1 MTSITSILTAIASF
15 VLTVTLGMIMI
26 PWLKRL
32 KFGQTIREDGPTWHK
47 QKEGTPTM
55 GGLMFVISITLALSI
70 GFASI
75 SISKSIILPIQE
87 MMMLLAGIVMA
98 VLFGMIGFL
107 DDYIKIVKKQ
117 NLGLTAKQKIVLQI
131 IVTSLY
137 LVAVY
142 FIKEQ
147 STLIY
152 IPFFNYVDFGFFY
165 FPLLGVLVVGIIN
178 STNLT
183 DGIDG
188 LCTMITF
195 VVASFFIIATGK
207 LELYGANLFAI
218 ALAAGCI
225 GFLVFNLYPASVF
238 MGDTGSF
245 FLGGC
250 VMALAFCVNM
260 EFILFFAGFVY
271 CFESLSVILQVISV
285 KTTGKRIFKMSPIH
299 HHFEMIGWKENK
311 IVAVFS
317 GVTLLGCIIAYFAI
331 LDMISK
337 AVNLN

>member
-1 MTSITSILTAIASF
+1 MASVTTILTAISSF
-15 VLTVTLGMIMI
+15 ALTVTLGMMMI

-55 GGLMFVISITLALSI
+55 GGLMFVLSITLALSI

-75 SISKSIILPIQE
+75 GFSKTLSIPIEE
-87 MMMLLAGIVMA
+87 MLMLLAGIIMA
-98 VLFGMIGFL
+98 VMFGMIGFL

-117 NLGLTAKQKIVLQI
+117 NLGLNAKQKIVLQI
-131 IVTSLY
+131 IVTALY
-137 LVAVY
+137 LTAVY
-142 FIKEQ
+142 FIKGQ
-147 STLIY
+147 STHIF
-152 IPFFNYVDFGFFY
+152 IPFINYIDFGFFY
-165 FPLLGVLVVGIIN
+165 FPILGILIVGIIN

-207 LELYGANLFAI
+207 LELFGVNLLAV

-225 GFLVFNLYPASVF
+225 GFLAFNLYPASVF

-250 VMALAFCVNM
+250 VMALAFCINM

-317 GVTLLGCIIAYFAI
+317 GVTLIGCIIAYFAV

-337 AVNLN
+337 T

>member
-1 MTSITSILTAIASF
+1 MASVTTIITAIVSF
-15 VLTVTLGMIMI
+15 VLTVTLGMVMI

-55 GGLMFVISITLALSI
+55 GGLMFVISVTLAVSI
-70 GFASI
+70 GFACI
-75 SISKSIILPIQE
+75 SFSGYVTMSMQE
-87 MMMLLAGIVMA
+87 MLMLLAGIVMA

-117 NLGLTAKQKIVLQI
+117 NLGLTAKQKIILQI
-131 IVTSLY
+131 IVTSVY
-137 LVAVY
+137 LTAVY

-147 STLIY
+147 STLIF
-152 IPFFNYVDFGFFY
+152 IPFLNYIDVGYFY

-195 VVASFFIIATGK
+195 VVSVFFIIASGS
-207 LELYGANLFAI
+207 LELYSANLFSV
-218 ALAAGCI
+218 ALAAGCV

-260 EFILFFAGFVY
+260 EFILFFVGFVY

-299 HHFEMIGWKENK
+299 HHFEMVGWKENK

-317 GVTLLGCIIAYFAI
+317 FVTLIGCIIGYLAV
-331 LDMISK
+331 LDMINK
-337 AVNLN
+337 VV

>member
-1 MTSITSILTAIASF
+1 MGSVTTIITAVASF
-15 VLTVTLGMIMI
+15 ILTVTLGLVMI

-55 GGLMFVISITLALSI
+55 GGLMFVISVTLGLSI
-70 GFASI
+70 GIACI
-75 SISKSIILPIQE
+75 SINKAVIMPMQE
-87 MMMLLAGIVMA
+87 MLMLLAGVVMA

-117 NLGLTAKQKIVLQI
+117 NLGLTAKQKIVLQV

-137 LVAVY
+137 LTAIY

-152 IPFFNYVDFGFFY
+152 VPFFDYIDIGYFY
-165 FPLLGVLVVGIIN
+165 FPLLGVLVVGIVN

-195 VVASFFIIATGK
+195 VVAAFFIIVSGK
-207 LELYGANLFAI
+207 LELFGANLFSV

-225 GFLVFNLYPASVF
+225 GFLAFNLYPASVF

-245 FLGGC
+245 FLGGS

-271 CFESLSVILQVISV
+271 CFESLSVILQVISF

-299 HHFEMIGWKENK
+299 HHFEMVGWNENK

-317 GVTLLGCIIAYFAI
+317 SVTLIGCIIGYFAV

-337 AVNLN
+337 T

>member
-1 MTSITSILTAIASF
+1 MASIVTIITAVSSFILTITF
-15 VLTVTLGMIMI
+15 GMIMI

-55 GGLMFVISITLALSI
+55 GGLMFLISITLAVSI
-70 GFASI
+70 GFACVSI
-75 SISKSIILPIQE
+75 AKEIILPVQE
-87 MMMLLAGIVMA
+87 MAMLLAGIIMA
-98 VLFGMIGFL
+98 IMFGMIGFL

-131 IVTSLY
+131 IVTAIY
-137 LVAVY
+137 LTAVY
-142 FIKEQ
+142 FIKDK
-147 STLIY
+147 STIIY
-152 IPFFNYVDFGFFY
+152 IPFINYIDFGFFY
-165 FPLLGVLVVGIIN
+165 FPLLGILVVGIVN

-195 VVASFFIIATGK
+195 VVASFFIIASGK
-207 LELYGANLFAI
+207 LDLYGVNLFAV
-218 ALAAGCI
+218 ALSAGCI

-245 FLGGC
+245 FLGGS
-250 VMALAFCVNM
+250 VMALAFCINM
-260 EFILFFAGFVY
+260 EFILFFVGFVY

-285 KTTGKRIFKMSPIH
+285 KTRGKRIFKMSPIH
-299 HHFEMIGWKENK
+299 HHFEMVGWKENK

-317 GVTLLGCIIAYFAI
+317 TVTFIGAVIAYFAI

-337 AVNLN
+337 TPLPV